1 MLTSWSRAIFT
12 EGWASII
19 SSANGRQAAS
29 EEGKVW
35 SISHHSPILVFIYL
49 KHLTV
54 GPQQRRR
61 SDWYRTASV
70 ASLNR
75 PIPVLNIGSNCT
87 SFCVHL
93 RVHSRE
99 IQTDESL
106 MTLQRANT
114 WIKYFINNTCTGDT
128 WTWAFCPGRLHLN
141 DITQIR
147 RRNNT
152 STMK

>member
-1 MLTSWSRAIFT
+1 MPAMLTSWSRAIFT

-19 SSANGRQAAS
+19 SSANDRQAAS

-61 SDWYRTASV
+61 SNWNWTASI
-70 ASLNR
+70 ASLNH
-75 PIPVLNIGSNCT
+75 PIPVLNICSNCM

-93 RVHSRE
+93 RAHSRE
-99 IQTDESL
+99 IQTGESL
-106 MTLQRANT
+106 MIPPRAN
-114 WIKYFINNTCTGDT
+114 KSAEDT
-128 WTWAFCPGRLHLN
+128 WTLRPGTLNLN